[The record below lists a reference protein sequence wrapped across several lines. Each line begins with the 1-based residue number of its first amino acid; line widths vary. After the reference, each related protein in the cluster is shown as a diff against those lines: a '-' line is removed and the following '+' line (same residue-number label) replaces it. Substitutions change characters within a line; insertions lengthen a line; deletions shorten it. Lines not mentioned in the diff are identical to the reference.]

1 MNRKISINK
10 HEFGFSFR
18 HYWDSQQKEERPWST
33 EFSSFKL
40 GFEFKQIK
48 DYKINKRGKL
58 LNCYVIGINLL
69 VIKLNLFIT
78 LLKIK

>member
-48 DYKINKRGKL
+48 DYKINKRGK
-58 LNCYVIGINLL
+58 
-69 VIKLNLFIT
+69 
-78 LLKIK
+78 